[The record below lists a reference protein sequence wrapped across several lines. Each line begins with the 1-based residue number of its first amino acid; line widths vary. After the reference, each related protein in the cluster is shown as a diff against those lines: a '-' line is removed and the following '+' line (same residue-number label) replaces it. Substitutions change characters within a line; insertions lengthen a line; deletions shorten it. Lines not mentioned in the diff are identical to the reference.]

1 MTHQAVR
8 FAFRG
13 VIRYDVTNLIRNTR
27 MLQRKE
33 IGMKRGILAT
43 LLVAILIFAV
53 ACKPKTDEKEY
64 IRAGVIKHLA
74 ALNMLNMSAMD
85 VKVTQATINGNQ
97 AQAEVEIRSKGGDP
111 NAAPMQIGYAMEKR
125 GEEWVVLK
133 STGMG
138 SGMQHP
144 GPGEAPPAGSAP
156 GAMPPGHPNVTGGSG
171 QTPGTHPDF
180 NAIMN
185 SAPNSSQPAQPPAPQ
200 SQTPPPGYSK
210 P

>member
-1 MTHQAVR
+1 
-8 FAFRG
+8 
-13 VIRYDVTNLIRNTR
+13 
-27 MLQRKE
+27 
-33 IGMKRGILAT
+33 MKREFLAV
-43 LLVAILIFAV
+43 LLGAMVLFAV
-53 ACKPKTDEKEY
+53 GCKSKTDDKEA

-74 ALNMLNMSAMD
+74 ALNMLNLNNMD
-85 VKVTQATINGNQ
+85 INVTQATVNGNQ
-97 AQAEVEIRSKGGDP
+97 AQAQVEIRAKGGDSGG
-111 NAAPMQIGYAMEKR
+111 NAMQIGYALEKR

-138 SGMQHP
+138 GGMQHP

-180 NAIMN
+180 NAILN
-185 SAPNSSQPAQPPAPQ
+185 NAPNQQQNPQPP
-200 SQTPPPGYSK
+200 SPPASKSK